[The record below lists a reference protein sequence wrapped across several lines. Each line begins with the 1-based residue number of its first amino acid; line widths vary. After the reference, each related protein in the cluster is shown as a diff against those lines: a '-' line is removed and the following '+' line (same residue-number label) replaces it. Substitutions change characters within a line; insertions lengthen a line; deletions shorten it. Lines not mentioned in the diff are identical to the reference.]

1 MIFIISKLFTF
12 LFLPPGIFII
22 ILLLA
27 YFFAKK
33 LKFLF
38 LFSAITLY
46 LISIKP
52 ISNILLLP
60 LENFTHNDNIIPK
73 AVVVLGGGV
82 NPIDKLHASPDAFK
96 REVYGILI
104 AKENSLP
111 LVFTGGGTDKEAKYV
126 KKDINL
132 ITSTCNCKLKTY
144 FESQSKDT
152 YENAK
157 FTSKL
162 FKKIGI
168 KKEIFLVT
176 SAYHMK
182 RSYYLFKYFGF
193 KIITKPV
200 GFLRKPIN
208 SIWDFFPNAHN
219 FYKSYKAIHE
229 YFGILSL
236 KLRSVI

>member
-1 MIFIISKLFTF
+1 MFIISKLFTY
-12 LFLPPGIFII
+12 LFLPPGIFIF

-27 YFFAKK
+27 SIYAKK
-33 LKFLF
+33 FKKLF
-38 LFSAITLY
+38 LVSALILY

-52 ISNILLLP
+52 ISNMLLLP
-60 LENFTHNDNIIPK
+60 LESFSHKDNITPN

-82 NPIDKLHASPDAFK
+82 NPIDKLHASADAFK

-104 AKENSLP
+104 AKENSVP
-111 LVFTGGGTDKEAKYV
+111 LIFTGGGIDNEAKYV
-126 KKDINL
+126 KKDIKL
-132 ITSTCNCKLKTY
+132 ITSTCNCDLKTY
-144 FESQSKDT
+144 FESSSKDT

-157 FTSKL
+157 YTSEL
-162 FKKIGI
+162 FKKLKL

-182 RSYYLFKYFGF
+182 RAYKLFKHFGF

-200 GFLRKPIN
+200 GFLKKPIN
-208 SIWDFFPNAHN
+208 STWDFFPSANS

-236 KLRSVI
+236 KLRGI